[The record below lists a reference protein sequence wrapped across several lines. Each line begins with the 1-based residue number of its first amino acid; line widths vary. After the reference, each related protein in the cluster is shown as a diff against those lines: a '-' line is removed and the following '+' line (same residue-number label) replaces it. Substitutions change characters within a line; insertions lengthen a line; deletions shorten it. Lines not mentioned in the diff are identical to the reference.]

1 MLARLTSDNRI
12 TLPADVVNDFPGICL
27 FEVANE
33 GGRLV
38 LTPVDLSPD
47 DALAAVWEKIEEL
60 GISESDISDAVAWAR
75 RQ

>member
-12 TLPADVVNDFPGICL
+12 TLPADVVNDFPGVCL

-33 GGRLV
+33 DGRLV

-47 DALAAVWEKIEEL
+47 DALDAVWEKMEEL
-60 GISESDISDAVAWAR
+60 GVSESDISDAVAWAR